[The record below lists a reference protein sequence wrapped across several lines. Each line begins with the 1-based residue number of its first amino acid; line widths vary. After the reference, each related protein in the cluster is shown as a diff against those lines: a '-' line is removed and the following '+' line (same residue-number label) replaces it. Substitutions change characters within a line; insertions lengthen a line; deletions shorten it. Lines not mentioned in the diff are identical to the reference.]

1 MSTAFVAVAFH
12 VWCLKAELSRIEQD
26 LKQRSLRS
34 RIEQDLKQ
42 AARDDEL
49 KQRQAARDDELRQAA
64 RDHDAASSS
73 RAMMLREYEM
83 LRQAELRKL
92 KGAQAEELRKLNDAL
107 MNLKTSETAI
117 GSSETRRMTQDVS
130 MEEITAMQT
139 VAARYMRLS

>member
-34 RIEQDLKQ
+34 RIEQDLK
-42 AARDDEL
+42 
-49 KQRQAARDDELRQAA
+49 QAARDDELRQAA

>member
-1 MSTAFVAVAFH
+1 MFLSTAFVAFAFH
-12 VWCLKAELSRIEQD
+12 VGCLKAELSRIEQD

-83 LRQAELRKL
+83 LRQTGQAELRKL
-92 KGAQAEELRKLNDAL
+92 KGAQAEELRKLKAWAEGCA
-107 MNLKTSETAI
+107 S
-117 GSSETRRMTQDVS
+117 
-130 MEEITAMQT
+130 
-139 VAARYMRLS
+139 